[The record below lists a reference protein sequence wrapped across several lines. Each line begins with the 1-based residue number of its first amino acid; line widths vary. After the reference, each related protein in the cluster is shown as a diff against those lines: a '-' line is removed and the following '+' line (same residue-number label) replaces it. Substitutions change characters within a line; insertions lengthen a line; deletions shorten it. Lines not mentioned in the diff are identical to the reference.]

1 MAIKSV
7 QAIVNGV
14 SVNLTY
20 NNNTQ
25 KYEGTLT
32 APSKSSHSQSGGYYP
47 VIIKA
52 TDVAGNVTTKDAN
65 DSTLGNL
72 LRLVVKEKVAPV
84 IAISSPSDSS
94 LITNNKPVITW
105 TVTDN
110 DSGVNPDSIGITIDS
125 GSKITGSGIVK
136 TAITGGYRCT
146 YTPGTAL
153 NDGGH
158 TIKID
163 AKDNDGNTAVQKSVT
178 FKIDTVPP
186 VLSVASPVNAL
197 VTNAA
202 SVTLTGTT
210 NDVTSSPV
218 RVTVKLNDGTAQDIE
233 VSANGS
239 FSKMLSLVDGT
250 NTIVITAT
258 DSAGKQTSITRTV
271 TVDRKAPVINS
282 VTITPN
288 PVDAGKTLVIAVSV
302 TD

>member
-1 MAIKSV
+1 M
-7 QAIVNGV
+7 
-14 SVNLTY
+14 
-20 NNNTQ
+20 
-25 KYEGTLT
+25 
-32 APSKSSHSQSGGYYP
+32 
-47 VIIKA
+47 
-52 TDVAGNVTTKDAN
+52 
-65 DSTLGNL
+65 
-72 LRLVVKEKVAPV
+72 
-84 IAISSPSDSS
+84 
-94 LITNNKPVITW
+94 
-105 TVTDN
+105 
-110 DSGVNPDSIGITIDS
+110 
-125 GSKITGSGIVK
+125 
-136 TAITGGYRCT
+136 
-146 YTPGTAL
+146 
-153 NDGGH
+153 
-158 TIKID
+158 
-163 AKDNDGNTAVQKSVT
+163 
-178 FKIDTVPP
+178 
-186 VLSVASPVNAL
+186 ASPVNAL

-218 RVTVKLNDGTAQDIE
+218 RVTVKLNNGTAQDIE

>member
-1 MAIKSV
+1 M
-7 QAIVNGV
+7 
-14 SVNLTY
+14 
-20 NNNTQ
+20 
-25 KYEGTLT
+25 
-32 APSKSSHSQSGGYYP
+32 
-47 VIIKA
+47 
-52 TDVAGNVTTKDAN
+52 
-65 DSTLGNL
+65 
-72 LRLVVKEKVAPV
+72 
-84 IAISSPSDSS
+84 
-94 LITNNKPVITW
+94 
-105 TVTDN
+105 
-110 DSGVNPDSIGITIDS
+110 
-125 GSKITGSGIVK
+125 
-136 TAITGGYRCT
+136 
-146 YTPGTAL
+146 
-153 NDGGH
+153 
-158 TIKID
+158 
-163 AKDNDGNTAVQKSVT
+163 QKSVT

-218 RVTVKLNDGTAQDIE
+218 RVTVKLNNGTAQDIE